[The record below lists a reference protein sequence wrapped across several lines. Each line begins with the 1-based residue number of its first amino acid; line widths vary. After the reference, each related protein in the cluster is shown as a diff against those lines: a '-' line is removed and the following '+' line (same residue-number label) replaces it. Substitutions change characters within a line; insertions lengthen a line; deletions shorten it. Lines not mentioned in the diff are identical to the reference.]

1 MAMAG
6 SSLTKCTMGDFSNLS
21 HKARVLLAM
30 AHADRGAMIDNLETV
45 LTTLP
50 TAAGDIPVTRNDG
63 RTRTC
68 YVCCPSVAYIDYA
81 LSELRHFSGS
91 PALSIGLH
99 ALVNVARPVLWA
111 SGIDRHLQLNN
122 WLLATNPP
130 SGLAQGELEQITKAL
145 VAEHPGHALVWRSLN
160 DHSDAALLRAFAAAG
175 YDLYPARQIY
185 LLDCRGDAPKVH
197 RDELRDLAL
206 LDDDYQV
213 VEPAGIGTGDYA
225 RIAQLYRFLY
235 LEKYT
240 QLNPQYSAAFIQAAH
255 EGKLMS
261 FCGLR
266 RDGQLDGVVGFFD
279 MNDVMTA
286 PIVGYDTTL
295 PQQLGLYRRL
305 MAIGIRRARQR
316 RVLFNMSA
324 GAAGF
329 KRNRGGVVAI
339 EYAAV
344 YTRHLGAGRRS
355 ASWIVRT
362 VLEKVGPA
370 LLARFEL

>member
-1 MAMAG
+1 
-6 SSLTKCTMGDFSNLS
+6 MGDFSNLS
-21 HKARVLLAM
+21 RKARVLLAM
-30 AHADRGAMIDNLETV
+30 GHADPGVMIDNLETK

-63 RTRTC
+63 RTPTC
-68 YVCCPSVAYIDYA
+68 YVCCPSIAYIDYA
-81 LSELRHFSGS
+81 LSELRHFNGS

-111 SGIDRHLQLNN
+111 SGIDRHVQLNN

-130 SGLAQGELEQITKAL
+130 SGLAPGELEQITKAL

-160 DHSDAALLRAFAAAG
+160 DHTDAALLGEYAAAG

-185 LLDCRGDAPKVH
+185 LFDCRGDAPKAH
-197 RDELRDLAL
+197 RDELRDRAL
-206 LDDDYQV
+206 LVDDYQV
-213 VEPAGIGTGDYA
+213 VKPDGIGAGDYA
-225 RIAQLYRFLY
+225 RIAQLYGFLY

-240 QLNPQYSAAFIQAAH
+240 QLNPQYSEAFIQAAH

-261 FCGLR
+261 FYGLR

-295 PQQLGLYRRL
+295 PKQLGLYRRL

-329 KRNRGGVVAI
+329 KRNRGGVAAI

-344 YTRHLGAGRRS
+344 YTRHLGAGRRA
-355 ASWIVRT
+355 ASWIVRS
-362 VLEKVGPA
+362 VLDKVGPA
-370 LLARFEL
+370 LLTRFEL